1 LAQAIHEGCCSPGAR
16 ERVREGGCE
25 RGSEGLCGRQRGK
38 ERGRERGEE
47 RDVERVRAHDFAVEP
62 IEFAARGKFVGVD
75 STHFGAAANPFEAH
89 DEQSL

>member
-1 LAQAIHEGCCSPGAR
+1 
-16 ERVREGGCE
+16 VREGGCE

-62 IEFAARGKFVGVD
+62 IEFAARGKFVGFRRGFHAFW
-75 STHFGAAANPFEAH
+75 SCSKPFR
-89 DEQSL
+89 S